1 MELGSVR
8 LLMEDLNRRGVRS
21 KVRVARNGKP
31 SSGNLFFRGALYVL
45 LSNPIY
51 IAEIRH
57 KGVRHPGLH
66 EPIVDRELWD
76 QTQRSLRRAVRG
88 GSRATKSTPSPL
100 TSKLFDESGHSLTP
114 SHAVKNERQYRY
126 YVSRRLIKE
135 TADSAGRGWRL
146 PAPEIERTVG
156 ASACQILSDRT
167 RIAAAA
173 QAVDLADNR
182 LPSLFSAAAAWR
194 ERLQSEIEAG
204 AALNALVDRVHLT
217 DNGIRV
223 SLKVPIADPGTLP
236 AANAHELIITRF
248 FPMTIRRRG
257 VEMRLVIKGNS
268 TPAPRADSALLK
280 AVARAH
286 QWSDDLLS
294 GRVRSIE
301 GIAERERVGA
311 RYVRRL
317 MRLAFLVPK
326 IVEMIA
332 TGSQPPDLTA
342 EALTERI
349 DLPLLWTA
357 QEQVVGIA

>member
-1 MELGSVR
+1 
-8 LLMEDLNRRGVRS
+8 
-21 KVRVARNGKP
+21 
-31 SSGNLFFRGALYVL
+31 
-45 LSNPIY
+45 
-51 IAEIRH
+51 
-57 KGVRHPGLH
+57 
-66 EPIVDRELWD
+66 
-76 QTQRSLRRAVRG
+76 
-88 GSRATKSTPSPL
+88 
-100 TSKLFDESGHSLTP
+100 
-114 SHAVKNERQYRY
+114 
-126 YVSRRLIKE
+126 
-135 TADSAGRGWRL
+135 
-146 PAPEIERTVG
+146 
-156 ASACQILSDRT
+156 
-167 RIAAAA
+167 
-173 QAVDLADNR
+173 
-182 LPSLFSAAAAWR
+182 
-194 ERLQSEIEAG
+194 
-204 AALNALVDRVHLT
+204 
-217 DNGIRV
+217 
-223 SLKVPIADPGTLP
+223 
-236 AANAHELIITRF
+236 
-248 FPMTIRRRG
+248 
-257 VEMRLVIKGNS
+257 MRLVIKGNS